1 MIKTIRANYVD
12 VVKRTITTA
21 DITFGKKI
29 LNISTVSD
37 ISTDGLPYCVPGLV
51 DSHVHIESS
60 MLTPQ
65 QMYEAT
71 TALLQR
77 MTPYPNFV
85 ISSGCDTPPHAPI
98 ANIDAF
104 FKAVADWNKKRP

>member
-65 QMYEAT
+65 RFAT
-71 TALLQR
+71 
-77 MTPYPNFV
+77 MV
-85 ISSGCDTPPHAPI
+85 IPHGT
-98 ANIDAF
+98 
-104 FKAVADWNKKRP
+104 VGVV

>member
-1 MIKTIRANYVD
+1 M
-12 VVKRTITTA
+12 
-21 DITFGKKI
+21 G
-29 LNISTVSD
+29 NIDPVSMFKD
-37 ISTDGLPYCVPGLV
+37 A
-51 DSHVHIESS
+51 
-60 MLTPQ
+60 TPQ